1 LGRLK
6 YSIIPEK
13 KEKSSRAMGTEHHIS
28 PKHALEICN
37 AIRGMRAEAAKTY
50 LEEVIAKKRPVP
62 FKHHNKKVPHR
73 HGLVGWD
80 AGRYPQKAAKAVL
93 GVLVNATSNAEYK
106 GLDPAGMK
114 ITHVSTKQGRT
125 LRGWM
130 PRAMGRATPKDT
142 ETVSIEMILTEVS

>member
-1 LGRLK
+1 MGRLK
-6 YSIIPEK
+6 YSITPVK
-13 KEKSSRAMGTEHHIS
+13 KEKTARAMGTEHHIS

-37 AIRGMRAEAAKTY
+37 AIRGMRAETAKGY
-50 LEEVIAKKRPVP
+50 LKEVIALKRPVP
-62 FKHHNKKVPHR
+62 FKRHNKKVPHR
-73 HGLVGWD
+73 RGFVGWD

-93 GVLVNATSNAEYK
+93 SVLVNAASNAEYR
-106 GLDPAGMK
+106 GLDPEGMK
-114 ITHVSTKQGRT
+114 ISHISTKQGRT